1 MYIYIYICPLK
12 PTQSNTQLTA
22 AMEITGSDRPGSEEE
37 RRAPEVEIGV
47 GGTMKKWLFYLMG
60 KLKKLFHYTMFIE
73 INYIYP

>member
-1 MYIYIYICPLK
+1 
-12 PTQSNTQLTA
+12 
-22 AMEITGSDRPGSEEE
+22 MEITGSDRPGSEEE

-60 KLKKLFHYTMFIE
+60 KLKKLFHYTIFIE